1 MPTSTASNDSFK
13 VHKFS
18 SKLPE
23 AEAARQRENQRRHR
37 ARVKEKIAELESSLA
52 ETNEKLEAALQY
64 IRELE
69 AECQRLR
76 EPSSSSVYTPE
87 PRDESPAEQLLWMS
101 QSGRNGYTYSQPPQ
115 QQHQFESYQQPPKQ
129 RHQHRHQPPL
139 VSGLDV
145 LASISSSE
153 SAAQAR
159 HRTYHPQEIDCAR
172 NLASLPSY
180 EPTPMA
186 SPRDMSPVA
195 ALLSMP
201 TASQRGQQ
209 ATGFYSPSATTISAS
224 PSTESPG
231 VTSVFNFNSR
241 SGHYNAF
248 SNSNSQ
254 SSIGSGSAVPTDRI
268 DELINCLDS
277 NNNNNGYVD
286 DNILTLPA
294 PRPGEST
301 MPCREA
307 FSIVRKV
314 QTTRPEYCYD
324 ADDREVENVAREQW
338 RPGFRS
344 ASSTD
349 PNSGCRVQTH
359 MVFDF
364 VDHITEP

>member
-1 MPTSTASNDSFK
+1 MPTSTAPNDSFK

-37 ARVKEKIAELESSLA
+37 ARVKEKIAELENSLA
-52 ETNEKLEAALQY
+52 ETNKKLAEALTY
-64 IRELE
+64 IEELK
-69 AECQRLR
+69 AENRRLR
-76 EPSSSSVYTPE
+76 EGSSSSLYTPE
-87 PRDESPAEQLLWMS
+87 SRDESPAEQLLWMS
-101 QSGRNGYTYSQPPQ
+101 KGGGDCYHHYSQPPK
-115 QQHQFESYQQPPKQ
+115 QHQFESYQQPPKQ
-129 RHQHRHQPPL
+129 HRHRHQPPL

-180 EPTPMA
+180 EPTPIA
-186 SPRDMSPVA
+186 SPRDMSPAA

-201 TASQRGQQ
+201 TACQRDQQ
-209 ATGFYSPSATTISAS
+209 TTGFYSPSATTISAS

-231 VTSVFNFNSR
+231 GTSVFDFNSR

-254 SSIGSGSAVPTDRI
+254 SSIGSRSAI
-268 DELINCLDS
+268 DELISCLDS
-277 NNNNNGYVD
+277 DNNNNSNGYAD
-286 DNILTLPA
+286 DNKLAFP
-294 PRPGEST
+294 PSQPGEST

-314 QTTRPEYCYD
+314 QTTRPDYCLYD
-324 ADDREVENVAREQW
+324 ADGREVENVAREQW

-344 ASSTD
+344 ATSTD
-349 PNSGCRVQTH
+349 PDSGCRVQTH
-359 MVFDF
+359 MVYDF
-364 VDHITEP
+364 VDHITGP